1 MSGFKLSKSLMDA
14 TPNSSKLAEILLQL
28 KDDGITRL
36 VSNNEPD
43 SNFQPS
49 QQTVCSLYLF
59 LITFFLSILTNSF
72 DFM

>member
-1 MSGFKLSKSLMDA
+1 MSGFKLSKSLIDA

-49 QQTVCSLYLF
+49 QQTVCFPS
-59 LITFFLSILTNSF
+59 FFIYILPF
-72 DFM
+72 YCD